1 MVGWIAGIL
10 LAGAAVLLL
19 GWLVAR
25 FYLEGPDLSNFDG
38 PVEDRPPQ
46 AGRRGPEYVEVLRFM
61 EQTSEAVLAAPR
73 RKRLATAR
81 RLLDAGMT
89 GATPTAEDLGVR
101 IVAADAGGVQAEW
114 IIAPGADPGRR
125 LLYLHGG
132 SFVMGSPRSHRG
144 LTAALSGAAGVSV
157 LAIDYR
163 LMPECSRRA
172 GIADCRAAYRWILSN
187 GPEGAAAASRAFV
200 AGDSAGGNLALM
212 LIAWARDEGLRQADA
227 ALAIS
232 PVTDMTLSS
241 PSLLRNRPSDPM
253 LRRALQPLLRLPRP
267 VMLWLLWIG
276 SRINPHSPLI
286 SPVFGDLGGL
296 PPILIHASQTEMML
310 DDARRYVNK
319 ARAAGSP
326 ARLETWPDMFHAWHV
341 FAQVL
346 PEAKEAIGCI
356 GRFLAECGRLP
367 LGLSVHPQDA
377 PGPKRQ

>member
-38 PVEDRPPQ
+38 PVEDRPTQ
-46 AGRRGPEYVEVLRFM
+46 AGRRGPEYVAVLRFM

-101 IVAADAGGVQAEW
+101 IVAASADGVPAEW
-114 IIAPGADPGRR
+114 VIAPGADPGRR

-187 GPEGAAAASRAFV
+187 GPEGAAAASSLFV
-200 AGDSAGGNLALM
+200 AGDSAGGNLTLM

-346 PEAKEAIGCI
+346 PEAKEAIGSM
-356 GRFLAECGRLP
+356 GRFLAEH
-367 LGLSVHPQDA
+367 SAAA
-377 PGPKRQ
+377 PPD